1 MDTFINQDKYLAP
14 LVSWMTDAVRF
25 SGDTLDYYVD
35 AWQRMI
41 LFTDTIRQQGTN
53 FIDEDNKGVPPIIEF
68 DYEIIFNG
76 LDLDRPVNYALARI
90 TPEDGVD
97 IDDDARPVV
106 IIDPRA
112 GHGPGIGGF
121 KKESEVGIAMK
132 NRHPVYFMI
141 FSQFPVPGQTL
152 GDVADAEVQFID
164 VVGRLHPKA
173 EKPAVIGNCQAGWAA
188 ALLAADRPDIT
199 GPLFLNGS
207 PLSYWAGKDVKNP
220 MRYKGGLLGGIW
232 ASSMCADLGNGFFD
246 GANLVKGFED
256 LNPSNTLWQ
265 KKYNLYSNI
274 DSEAERFLHFEKWW
288 NGFFFLSSKEIKFI
302 TKDLFIG
309 NKLETGNISFQDGK
323 NIDLKNLKEPIIV
336 FASDGD
342 NIAPPQQALSWVTK
356 VWGSTEEIKRSNQVI
371 IYLLHKDIG
380 HLGIFVSSKVVKREH
395 NEMIGNVDLIKYL
408 SPGLY
413 QMVIDDN
420 DLNENGE
427 FNVRFESRQIEHITD
442 MADERGED
450 EFWYVS
456 QVSDV
461 NEAFYQSFIGPFVR
475 SFSNGFSAEM
485 LRRWHPLRRERY
497 MLSDLNPT
505 LLPAKMLAPE
515 VRKNRITLSDQSI
528 HRIIENAVSE
538 SIAASLG
545 YVGAMTD
552 VIQYHAFY
560 NIYSSA
566 MLPLFFGRPDQHK
579 VESTSVPPE
588 IKYKKW
594 KKKAIEGGMIDG
606 VIRGLVAMSTVKS
619 MNDKTQLQFI
629 KKLVESVPVFVSID
643 KNEIQGIIRK
653 QIKVLK
659 ADFEHAVRTIPE
671 LVKIPED
678 RLVALEIFRCSVGEG
693 EKAGP
698 AEKKLL
704 TMFEKT
710 LDDRKIL

>member
-1 MDTFINQDKYLAP
+1 METLKEQEQYLTP
-14 LVSWMTDAVRF
+14 FVGLMTDAIKF
-25 SGDTLDYYVD
+25 SGETMDYCID
-35 AWQRMI
+35 SWQRMV
-41 LFTDTIRQQGTN
+41 LFTDTIRQQGTD
-53 FIDEDNKGVPPIIEF
+53 FIEEDSKGVPPVIDF

-90 TPEDGVD
+90 TPEDGVE
-97 IDDDARPVV
+97 IADDARPVV

-112 GHGPGIGGF
+112 GHGPGIGAF

-141 FSQFPVPGQTL
+141 FSQFPVPDQTL
-152 GDVADAEVQFID
+152 ADVAEAEVEFID

-220 MRYKGGLLGGIW
+220 MRYKGGLLGGMW
-232 ASSMCADLGNGFFD
+232 VSSLCADLGNGFFD

-256 LNPSNTLWQ
+256 LNPANTLWK

-274 DSEAERFLHFEKWW
+274 DSEADRFLHFEKWW

-302 TKDLFIG
+302 TKELFVG
-309 NKLETGNISFQDGK
+309 NKLETGNISFQEGK

-336 FASDGD
+336 FASEGD

-356 VWGSTEEIKRSNQVI
+356 VWGSTEEIIRSNQVI

-413 QMVIDDN
+413 QMVIDDD
-420 DLNENGE
+420 DLNEKGE
-427 FNVRFESRQIEHITD
+427 LNVRFESRKIEHISD

-456 QVSDV
+456 KVSDV
-461 NEAFYQSFIGPFVR
+461 SEDFYQSFIGPFVR
-475 SFSNGFSAEM
+475 AFSNDFSAGL
-485 LRRWHPLRRERY
+485 LRRSHPLRFKRY
-497 MLSDLNPT
+497 MMSDLNPA

-515 VRKNRITLSDQSI
+515 VRKNRIKLSDNSI
-528 HRIIENAVSE
+528 HRIVENALSE
-538 SIAASLG
+538 TITASLAYMG
-545 YVGAMTD
+545 SMTD
-552 VIQYHAFY
+552 ITQYHAFY

-566 MLPLFFGRPDQHK
+566 LLPLFFGRPDKH
-579 VESTSVPPE
+579 VVTSTSVSSE

-594 KKKAIEGGMIDG
+594 KNKAVTGGIIDG

-629 KKLVESVPVFVSID
+629 KKLVDSVPVFSNLDRNDINAITIEQA
-643 KNEIQGIIRK
+643 KI
-653 QIKVLK
+653 LK
-659 ADFEHAVRTIPE
+659 ADFDHGVNTIPE
-671 LVKIPED
+671 LIKIPED

-693 EKAGP
+693 QKVGLE
-698 AEKKLL
+698 EKKLL
-704 TMFEKT
+704 AIFEKT